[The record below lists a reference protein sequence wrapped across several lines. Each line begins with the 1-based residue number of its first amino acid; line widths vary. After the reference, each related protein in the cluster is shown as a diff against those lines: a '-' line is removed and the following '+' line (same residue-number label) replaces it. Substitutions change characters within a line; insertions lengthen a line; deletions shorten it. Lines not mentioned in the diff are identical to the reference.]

1 MRKSLL
7 LVLAAFV
14 CLPAL
19 AWAGVSARFMQYPTI
34 SGDTIVF
41 TYEGDLWSVPAAGG
55 AARRLTSH
63 PGTEEAAKFSP
74 DGKTLVFTGE
84 YDGAPSLYTMP
95 ASGGAPRRLTWFG
108 AAVQAVAWTPDGKKV
123 VFRSSHEATFRP
135 MARLYSV
142 PADGGFPEALP
153 MDRGILCSFSPDGAR
168 LAYNRRGIEEYYWKR
183 YTGGR
188 YVDLWL
194 YDFATRQYT
203 QLTDYVGKSAYP
215 MYAAGRLY
223 FVSDRGAKGVSNL
236 YTIDTATK
244 KAEPATT
251 FDDFDVQWPSTDGRR
266 IVFVRGGRLTVFDP
280 ATGASK
286 AVDVEVPSD
295 RWQLAERTIDARD
308 YIQAFS
314 VSNDGRTAVFEA
326 RGDVFL
332 VPADER
338 RPTLNL
344 TATPGTRER
353 HPQLSPDGKKVAF
366 FSDKGGSYQ
375 LYVTDAAAGQK
386 WEALTTDLDRT
397 VYHLE
402 WSPDGSKILF
412 GNKDFALFYVDVATK
427 KLTRFASSNQMKN
440 DEFFWEVSDYSWSP
454 DGKWIAY
461 SFVQF
466 NRNNRVF
473 LYSLEQNRS
482 FPVTGDFFDSLN
494 PSFDADGE
502 YLYFLS
508 YRNFDTRIDIFE
520 DDHVI
525 EHPVQVMAVQLKAG
539 QRPPHDPD
547 PDRVKKGAEPFR
559 VDVAGLASRVYPLPI
574 PPGLYFHL
582 KAGKGF
588 VTYASLPTYGEAET
602 EELFKPGGAEK
613 WTLHLFDM
621 ASRKDVAAE
630 GAIVDWKMSA
640 NREQLIA
647 RRSGGAFHVTTPERI
662 AANPKSLGPK
672 LSLDQLTVRVRPVDE
687 WTQIFNDTWRWYR
700 EFFYDSNMHG
710 RDWKRLG
717 DTLRPMVRDLSSRAD
732 LNWLLS
738 QMVGDLDVSHT
749 YVGGGDMG
757 PQRAPDPRTYT
768 GLIGADLQ
776 ADPGGGFRLAKI
788 FGPTA
793 YSADL
798 TSPLVRPD
806 VDVKEGDFLV
816 AVNGHA
822 LQAGDN
828 PYRYLQVTKGE
839 RVRLSVNSKATIEG
853 ARTYDVEPLRSESAL
868 RYNRW
873 LADNIDSVLKASNG
887 DIGYMHIQ
895 AMGTNNVG
903 QFDKFWRAFRYKKGL
918 VIDVRGNGGGWTEYF
933 IIDKLERKMT
943 AYNVL
948 RGMEP
953 FRYPGSTTTGPI
965 AVITNEYNGSDG
977 EAFVEHFK
985 ARKLGTVI
993 GVPSWGGLVGILNRQ
1008 LTIDNG
1014 TVEQSN
1020 NAFYNDQGRWLVESH
1035 GADPD
1040 IVLDNDPA
1048 SASAGRDAQLER
1060 AIEELQKQIKAKPF
1074 AFPPVPKYP
1083 IR

>member
-1 MRKSLL
+1 MRRTVLL
-7 LVLAAFV
+7 ALIVLG
-14 CLPAL
+14 L
-19 AWAGVSARFMQYPTI
+19 ASVVAAGVPGRFMQYPTI
-34 SGDTIVF
+34 SGNTIVF
-41 TYEGDLWSVPAAGG
+41 TYEGDLWSVAASGG
-55 AARRLTSH
+55 TAERLTSH

-84 YDGAPSLYTMP
+84 YDGAPSLYSMP
-95 ASGGAPRRLTWFG
+95 ATGGAPRRLTYFG
-108 AAVQAVAWTPDGKKV
+108 AGVQAVAWTPDGRKI

-135 MARLYSV
+135 MTRLYSV
-142 PADGGFPEALP
+142 SPEGGFPEALP
-153 MDRGILCSFSPDGAR
+153 MDRGILCSYSPDGTR

-194 YDFATRQYT
+194 YDFASRQYT

-215 MYAAGRLY
+215 MFTAGRLY
-223 FVSDRGAKGVSNL
+223 FVSDRGPKGISNL
-236 YTIDTATK
+236 YTIDPATK
-244 KAEPATT
+244 KTGQVTT
-251 FDDFDVQWPSTDGRR
+251 FDDFDIQWPTTDGRR
-266 IVFVRGGRLTVFDP
+266 IVFVRGGRLMVFDP
-280 ATGASK
+280 ATGATDVVN
-286 AVDVEVPSD
+286 VDVPSD
-295 RWQLAERTIDARD
+295 RWQLAERTVNPRD
-308 YIQAFS
+308 FIQTFS
-314 VSNDGRTAVFEA
+314 VSNDGKTAVFEA
-326 RGDVFL
+326 RGDIFL
-332 VPADER
+332 VPSDEHR
-338 RPTLNL
+338 ATLNL
-344 TATPGTRER
+344 TGTTKTRER
-353 HPQLSPDGKKVAF
+353 FPQISPDGKKVAF
-366 FSDKGGSYQ
+366 FSDKTGSYQ
-375 LYVTDAAAGQK
+375 LYVTDAAGGGP
-386 WEALTTDLDRT
+386 WDALTTDLDRT

-454 DGKWIAY
+454 DSRWITY

-473 LYSLEQNRS
+473 LYSLDQNRA
-482 FPVTGDFFDSLN
+482 FPVTSDFYDSLN
-494 PSFDADGE
+494 PSFDAAGD

-508 YRNFDTRIDIFE
+508 YRNFGTRIDIFE
-520 DDHVI
+520 DNHVI

-539 QRPPHDPD
+539 QPPPY
-547 PDRVKKGAEPFR
+547 DRGGGKKDSGPFR
-559 VDVAGLASRVYPLPI
+559 VDVAGVESRVFPLPI
-574 PPGLYFHL
+574 EPGLYFHL
-582 KAGKGF
+582 KAGKGL
-588 VTYASLPTYGEAET
+588 VTFSSIPTYGEDEV

-613 WTLHLFDM
+613 WTLHVFDM
-621 ASRKDVAAE
+621 ASQKDVATE
-630 GAIVDWKMSA
+630 GTIVDWRLSA
-640 NREQLIA
+640 NREQAIV
-647 RRSGGAFHVTTPERI
+647 RRAGQVYQVTAVETLVQ
-662 AANPKSLGPK
+662 NPKSLGAK
-672 LSLDQLTVRVRPVDE
+672 LSLDRMAARVRPVDE
-687 WTQIFNDTWRWYR
+687 WTQIFDDAWRWYR
-700 EFFYDSNMHG
+700 EFFYDANMHG
-710 RDWKRLG
+710 RDWKAWGDRL
-717 DTLRPMVRDLSSRAD
+717 RAMIPDLSSRAD

-738 QMVGDLDVSHT
+738 QLVGELNVSHT
-749 YVGGGDMG
+749 YIGGGDMG
-757 PQRAPDPRTYT
+757 PQRMPGTLAYT
-768 GLIGADLQ
+768 GLLGADLKTD
-776 ADPGGGFRLAKI
+776 ASGYLRFAKI

-793 YSADL
+793 YNADL

-806 VDVKEGDFLV
+806 IDVREGDYLV
-816 AVNGHA
+816 AVDGHEVKA
-822 LQAGDN
+822 ADN
-828 PYRYLQVTKGE
+828 PYRHLQVIRGQK
-839 RVRLSVNSKATIEG
+839 VRLTVNSKPGTEG
-853 ARTYDVEPLRSESAL
+853 ARTFDVEPIRSESAL

-887 DIGYMHIQ
+887 EVGYMHIQ
-895 AMGTNNVG
+895 AMSTDNVG

-933 IIDKLERKMT
+933 IIDKLERKLT
-943 AYNVL
+943 AFNVL

-953 FRYPGSTTTGPI
+953 FRYPGSTTTGQI
-965 AVITNEYNGSDG
+965 AVLTNEYNGSDG

-1020 NAFYNDQGRWLVESH
+1020 NSFYNDQGRWLVESH

-1040 IVLDNDPA
+1040 VVLDNDPA
-1048 SASAGRDAQLER
+1048 SAAAGRDAQLER